1 MRKMPYMMNEI
12 EAKLTI
18 NVPPNAGLIMNI
30 MENMTPSIDAIN
42 SQPQPF
48 IPDFC
53 TSIEDPIDH
62 IERNMIQN
70 PTK

>member
-1 MRKMPYMMNEI
+1 MNEI
-12 EAKLTI
+12 AAKLTI

-30 MENMTPSIDAIN
+30 IENITPSIAATK
-42 SQPQPF
+42 SHPHPF